1 MGRRVGRGTP
11 PEGPRD
17 HREAQ
22 ERGRTGRIFLS
33 PRSADFSDAVER
45 PAARAPLRIRR
56 AVGRHA
62 EHSVGSRGAPVGGGL
77 ARTPAPGAPGAPPL
91 AAAPRRSVPPPVD
104 ISSRPFGRRDPLYA
118 HRYTARPRGRT
129 AANSATAPGV
139 DASEPLMRGRSATCS
154 SEGHLCFRCGG
165 PPLASPV
172 PRSRAHD
179 TRRRTRTSLPNAPFR
194 TSSWRFAT
202 LCPAPRVRSARWR
215 SVPPP
220 RVYSVWRLP
229 PGLPLPRRRAPR
241 AHYCGRNL
249 VEDEIYDRSRQEITL
264 GNRVPSVAG
273 DAWIAPNATLVG
285 DTDVADQCSVWH
297 GSVLKGIS
305 ARFAWA
311 RSATFRS
318 DA

>member
-1 MGRRVGRGTP
+1 MDAPVESSSPQGPLISPTP
-11 PEGPRD
+11 SSGPR
-17 HREAQ
+17 RERHSESA
-22 ERGRTGRIFLS
+22 GLS
-33 PRSADFSDAVER
+33 GVTLSTPSAAV
-45 PAARAPLRIRR
+45 APPL
-56 AVGRHA
+56 AVA
-62 EHSVGSRGAPVGGGL
+62 LLELPP
-77 ARTPAPGAPGAPPL
+77 PAPPAPPPL

-241 AHYCGRNL
+241 ARTTAVVTSWKTKSTTGR
-249 VEDEIYDRSRQEITL
+249 VRRSRSVTEFPAW
-264 GNRVPSVAG
+264 RVTPGLRPTPPSWVTRTSRTSARCG
-273 DAWIAPNATLVG
+273 TGP
-285 DTDVADQCSVWH
+285 CSR
-297 GSVLKGIS
+297 GIS